1 MYYRTKGIH
10 ALKIMFKNKQ
20 VIDELEEI
28 IHDKS
33 INQDEYKL
41 IIQEVIQHKRNNESI
56 QNIIENIK
64 NNKFLTNKSEYDN
77 FKLEIQEINDF
88 LLNPFEVD
96 EGVLTC
102 GKCGSNK
109 TFSYSKQTRGGDEST
124 TVFAICSNCQNKWK
138 I

>member
-1 MYYRTKGIH
+1 MYYREQGIK
-10 ALKIMFKNKQ
+10 ALKIIFTENIK
-20 VIDELEEI
+20 DLEEI

-41 IIQEVIQHKRNNESI
+41 IIQEAIKKRRNKISLEEI
-56 QNIIENIK
+56 KQNIY
-64 NNKFLTNKSEYDN
+64 NNKFLTNTQQYEQYKMEV
-77 FKLEIQEINDF
+77 QEIDSF

-102 GKCGSNK
+102 NKCGSNR

-124 TVFAICSNCQNKWK
+124 TVFAICSHCQNKWK

>member
-1 MYYRTKGIH
+1 MYYRTKGIN
-10 ALKIMFKNKQ
+10 ALKIIFKNKQ

-77 FKLEIQEINDF
+77 FKLEIQEIDDF

>member
-1 MYYRTKGIH
+1 MYYRTKGIN
-10 ALKIMFKNKQ
+10 ALKIIFKNKQ

-41 IIQEVIQHKRNNESI
+41 IIQEVIQHKRNDESI

-77 FKLEIQEINDF
+77 FKLEIQEIDDF